1 MKKRVFISADHGLAI
16 VYFLQ
21 SDVVSTLI
29 DAGLEV
35 VLLTDDGLK
44 EKISQRFGQPGLVV
58 EGLRFDQATHY
69 QNSYKPSAQ
78 WWSAFLRRVGSSGK
92 INTEAM
98 DSHMNQVQVEAEG
111 MRVLLFPLMR
121 LVVALLR
128 RSRRAR
134 QVLVNYQNQ
143 FTPGLYTDL
152 FEKYQP
158 VLVLASTPGWR
169 LDRYLLREAAARKI
183 PTAAAIIGWD
193 NPSSYG
199 LWGAPMDWVTCWSE
213 LQCDE
218 LVDGDDWHP
227 GQVMIG
233 GIPTYDGYF
242 NQRWLMERQKYFSL
256 HGLDPSRKL
265 ISYASS
271 FITFSPN
278 LQNVEALARL
288 VNEDKLAEPAQLLV
302 RLHPNHFMDVPRFAE
317 ERERIFQ
324 MAAEMPHVHVVEP
337 VALGGSLGHYS
348 GEDMS
353 EKASMMAYSDVF
365 VTVYST
371 MAVEASVLEKPV
383 VALTIDS
390 PTGWPGYYYLPLSRI
405 SGWPTHDRFIK
416 SNSGKVAT
424 NEEELKAS
432 LNHYLEH
439 PAAGLAERR
448 KFVQEECTFTD
459 GSAGQRTAQNI
470 LAMIEKGSYRK

>member
-1 MKKRVFISADHGLAI
+1 
-16 VYFLQ
+16 
-21 SDVVSTLI
+21 
-29 DAGLEV
+29 
-35 VLLTDDGLK
+35 
-44 EKISQRFGQPGLVV
+44 
-58 EGLRFDQATHY
+58 
-69 QNSYKPSAQ
+69 
-78 WWSAFLRRVGSSGK
+78 
-92 INTEAM
+92 
-98 DSHMNQVQVEAEG
+98 
-111 MRVLLFPLMR
+111 
-121 LVVALLR
+121 
-128 RSRRAR
+128 
-134 QVLVNYQNQ
+134 
-143 FTPGLYTDL
+143 
-152 FEKYQP
+152 
-158 VLVLASTPGWR
+158 
-169 LDRYLLREAAARKI
+169 
-183 PTAAAIIGWD
+183 
-193 NPSSYG
+193 
-199 LWGAPMDWVTCWSE
+199 
-213 LQCDE
+213 
-218 LVDGDDWHP
+218 
-227 GQVMIG
+227 
-233 GIPTYDGYF
+233 
-242 NQRWLMERQKYFSL
+242 
-256 HGLDPSRKL
+256 
-265 ISYASS
+265 
-271 FITFSPN
+271 
-278 LQNVEALARL
+278 
-288 VNEDKLAEPAQLLV
+288 
-302 RLHPNHFMDVPRFAE
+302 MDVPRFAE

-459 GSAGQRTAQNI
+459 GSAGHRTAQNI